1 MTVERVISIGFI
13 LFGAFFFVLSL
24 TLESRPNVVINPGT
38 WPAFL
43 TAMIVILG
51 AVLLIRTFKKPKET
65 VSDDEQVVEEL
76 LEEEEIVYPRNFFY
90 LIGLFVIY
98 IALLNYLGFII
109 TTVFILIG
117 LTMLF
122 GMQSWWHRI
131 ITSIVSTACFV
142 FIFPI
147 LLQTPFPR
155 GVGIFRTISLFFY

>member
-1 MTVERVISIGFI
+1 MTVERLISIGFI

-76 LEEEEIVYPRNFFY
+76 LEEEEIFYPRNFFY

-109 TTVFILIG
+109 TTVFTLIG

-122 GMQSWWHRI
+122 GTNSSNYTRYPNP
-131 ITSIVSTACFV
+131 ITPHCHC
-142 FIFPI
+142 
-147 LLQTPFPR
+147 LLF
-155 GVGIFRTISLFFY
+155 SLLI